1 MPFLLVMILVIG
13 IAIWLV
19 PAFPVN
25 PIGALIVI
33 VFGFFFATV
42 SSRMVGLIG
51 SSNNPVSGMAIAT
64 LLIATLLL
72 KSYRYNRS
80 EKV

>member
-1 MPFLLVMILVIG
+1 MNLL
-13 IAIWLV
+13 
-19 PAFPVN
+19 
-25 PIGALIVI
+25 GALIVV

-64 LLIATLLL
+64 LITTILL
-72 KSYRYNRS
+72 KVTGIVGTTGMTGAICIGDHLRHRRYRR
-80 EKV
+80 